1 MSTATAPTRGFL
13 LTLIGVIGIIQ
24 GIVAVLGGIALL
36 AERNDA
42 GLQRNADVSDGTL
55 AWTGTYLIII
65 GAITLVVAIG
75 LLRGSS
81 IARFVIAVIELFHI
95 GGGLY
100 VLIAHDGAERWDG
113 LAAILVAL
121 LVLWILFRARS
132 EDFFESRTML

>member
-1 MSTATAPTRGFL
+1 MGTAAAPTRGFL

-24 GIVAVLGGIALL
+24 GILAVLGGIGLL

-42 GLQRNADVSDGTL
+42 GLQRNVDVSDTTL
-55 AWTGTYLIII
+55 AWTGAYLIII

-75 LLRGSS
+75 LLRGSN
-81 IARFVIAVIELFHI
+81 IARYVIAVIELFHI

-100 VLIAHDGAERWDG
+100 VLIAQDGTERWDG

-121 LVLWILFRARS
+121 LILWILFRARS
-132 EDFFESRTML
+132 EDFFESRTVL